1 MSNYIQIVVIVE
13 GKTEEI
19 FIKSILAPY
28 LAQKNIFMTPIIISK
43 PGQKGGDVSF
53 KRAIKDIKLHM
64 KQRNDTYVSLFV
76 DYYGIKNDWPGLGSA
91 KSKTIPVE
99 IAKVLNDATQKAID
113 SRLGDYDFSRRF
125 VPNITVHEFESLLFS
140 DAKELAEK
148 LGVDKKDVDAIL
160 KRCGEPE
167 KINNSSLTAPSKRL
181 DKLYDRYKKTSTGI
195 TIANAIGIVK
205 MREKCPVF
213 DNWLKTVEEKLEST
227 RGKA

>member
-1 MSNYIQIVVIVE
+1 MSNCIQIVVIVE

-19 FIKSILAPY
+19 FIKKILVPY

-43 PGQKGGDVSF
+43 PGQNGGDVSF

-64 KQRNDTYVSLFV
+64 KQRRDTYVSLFV
-76 DYYGIKNDWPGLGSA
+76 DYYGIKSDWPGLGSA
-91 KSKTIPVE
+91 KSKTKPVE
-99 IAKVLNDATQKAID
+99 IAKVINDATQKAID
-113 SRLGDYDFSRRF
+113 SQLGDHDFPRRF

-140 DAKELAEK
+140 DAKELATR
-148 LGVDKKDVDAIL
+148 LGVDKKDVDTIL
-160 KRCGEPE
+160 EKCGEPE

-195 TIANAIGIVK
+195 KIAEAIGIVK

-213 DNWLKTVEEKLEST
+213 DNWLKTVEEKETLYQK
-227 RGKA
+227 R